1 MTTEEKLQHFLDTCM
16 EDARVRS
23 GRMLDEYMTAL
34 EKTFEEHKADTR
46 RREKLQLQQETEKA
60 ERRVMSSISGKPA
73 SWQRNISAI
82 SVWKFI
88 RSTVMNIV
96 TCMNVV
102 QIM

>member
-1 MTTEEKLQHFLDTCM
+1 MKVIADSGIEEIL
-16 EDARVRS
+16 
-23 GRMLDEYMTAL
+23 MLTGESRAQSDVEY
-34 EKTFEEHKADTR
+34 
-46 RREKLQLQQETEKA
+46 
-60 ERRVMSSISGKPA
+60 IGKPA